1 MGHFIQRSSPCA
13 FPRISCWH
21 DSGTDCECMLLSFTC
36 FTCKSWKVYRK
47 LNRPAGLSRLKIIN
61 KLDLRAVYHIKLR
74 FVALLVFL
82 LTITFYISTAISKRG
97 CMKSLLAANLTWTG
111 RFFSPEMSSHSSWAH
126 RKRSAYERQSQNTS
140 CNMTKVSF
148 ILM

>member
-1 MGHFIQRSSPCA
+1 MHLQALQTTDNLTRELDFASSRHTGLPQAQSRLQLGSTSQHSGQVVEMGHFIQRSSPCA
-13 FPRISCWH
+13 LPRISCWH

-74 FVALLVFL
+74 FVA
-82 LTITFYISTAISKRG
+82 
-97 CMKSLLAANLTWTG
+97 
-111 RFFSPEMSSHSSWAH
+111 
-126 RKRSAYERQSQNTS
+126 
-140 CNMTKVSF
+140 
-148 ILM
+148 